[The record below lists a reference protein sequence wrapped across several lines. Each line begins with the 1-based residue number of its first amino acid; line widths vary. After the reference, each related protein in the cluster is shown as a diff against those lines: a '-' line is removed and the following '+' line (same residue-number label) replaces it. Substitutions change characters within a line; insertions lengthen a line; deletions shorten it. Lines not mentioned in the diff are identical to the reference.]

1 MGLHRLLQRGFASLY
16 NYKLPSLQQH
26 ERLGM
31 DSILAKCLGSDN
43 SVPKQ
48 HNDDLE
54 ARDAYWESVLGADNA
69 KDLHFK
75 LQGVRYCSEY
85 Q

>member
-1 MGLHRLLQRGFASLY
+1 
-16 NYKLPSLQQH
+16 
-26 ERLGM
+26 M

-85 Q
+85 QWFVTYDLCTLDIILNPLC